1 MQFKQKV
8 NNITAIEK
16 SFARDCRTVS
26 QNLLLNK
33 KYKTF
38 LARIKCKYC
47 AANINYKESLLAMAN
62 SYSKLVIIKCVKT
75 ALSNN
80 AKK

>member
-47 AANINYKESLLAMAN
+47 AA
-62 SYSKLVIIKCVKT
+62 
-75 ALSNN
+75 
-80 AKK
+80 